1 MKKLRRLLLKIKA
14 DRLFTAADRLAAGI
28 EEFPY
33 VFKDRMLKL
42 SLLSF
47 FLGAI
52 GTYAGLLIGERNFI
66 LFSWVLCGINL
77 YQAARLY
84 RIAKQKKYI
93 VIEGRVSRIKG
104 KHGIGRTCR
113 VLIQTEDGETQ
124 ELVLD
129 KKSPLQAGKCYRFY
143 FDENCCLTSGIRSLD
158 AMLNVNS
165 FYGMEEISREEG

>member
-1 MKKLRRLLLKIKA
+1 
-14 DRLFTAADRLAAGI
+14 
-28 EEFPY
+28 
-33 VFKDRMLKL
+33 MLKL

-52 GTYAGLLIGERNFI
+52 GTYAVLLIGERNFI

-129 KKSPLQAGKCYRFY
+129 KKSPLQAGQCYRFY

>member
-14 DRLFTAADRLAAGI
+14 DRLLKAADRLAASM

-47 FLGAI
+47 FLGAV
-52 GTYAGLLIGERNFI
+52 GTYAGILIGERNFI

-84 RIAKQKKYI
+84 RIAKHKKYE
-93 VIEGRVSRIKG
+93 VIEGRVSQIRG

-113 VLIQTEDGETQ
+113 VFIQTEEGETK
-124 ELVLD
+124 EFVLE
-129 KKSPLQAGKCYRFY
+129 KGSPLQAGKCYRFY
-143 FDENCCLTSGIRSLD
+143 FDENLCLTSGIRSLD

-165 FYGMEEISREEG
+165 FYGVEEVSREEG